1 MSVVSIAI
9 GVTLI
14 CALIEARP
22 EDRQRFID
30 ELNAQ
35 LKSPS
40 GVSLVGTT
48 DGAFVGGFEEISSRY
63 GKRFPNHLAFAIGIS
78 HLDEDAFAAYLMARK
93 WERPENVVLII
104 QPEHGPTRVWRPVTR
119 SNHAAQD
126 GST

>member
-1 MSVVSIAI
+1 MSAVI

-30 ELNAQ
+30 ELNGQ
-35 LKSPS
+35 LKSRA
-40 GVSLVGTT
+40 GISLVRTT

-63 GKRFPNHLAFAIGIS
+63 GRRFPNHLAFAIGIS
-78 HLDEDAFAAYLMARK
+78 YLDEDAFAAYLMARK

-104 QPEHGPTRVWRPVTR
+104 QPEHGPTRIWRP
-119 SNHAAQD
+119 S
-126 GST
+126 GSS